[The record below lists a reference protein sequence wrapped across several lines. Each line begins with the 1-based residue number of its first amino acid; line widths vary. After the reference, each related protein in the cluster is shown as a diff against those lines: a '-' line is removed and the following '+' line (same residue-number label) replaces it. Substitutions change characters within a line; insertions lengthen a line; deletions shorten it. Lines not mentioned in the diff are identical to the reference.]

1 MNYEELIKSSASRGG
16 NNYSKSEL
24 NTLATVMMND
34 PTADITV
41 HFKKGDTFET
51 RVYNPGKSIRANL
64 IAPILRNFGVDR
76 AEMGKLDD
84 MQISRAG
91 GEALADF
98 SLLLVKSYISKKG
111 LGRKL
116 TLPMLSTDETVQTLE
131 CDTTKEEKRA
141 TTRIVRQEDGTYV
154 TTPTG
159 KLVTTRSHEKL
170 KTTNRVPAWL
180 KTTQDA

>member
-1 MNYEELIKSSASRGG
+1 MTYDELIKSSQGRGG

-24 NTLATVMMND
+24 NTLATTLMND
-34 PTADITV
+34 PSADITV
-41 HFKKGDTFET
+41 HFKKGDVFET
-51 RVYNPGKSIRANL
+51 KVYNPGKAIRANL

-76 AEMGKLDD
+76 AEMGKLDE
-84 MQISRAG
+84 MQVSRAG

-98 SLLLVKSYISKKG
+98 ALLLVKSYISTKG

-116 TLPMLSTDETVQTLE
+116 TLPMLSTDETVQSLE
-131 CDTTKEEKRA
+131 CGSVKEEQRA

-159 KLVTTRSHEKL
+159 KLVTTRGHEKL
-170 KTTNRVPAWL
+170 KTINRVPAWL
-180 KTTQDA
+180 KTTKDA

>member
-1 MNYEELIKSSASRGG
+1 MTYEELIKGTTTRGG
-16 NNYSKSEL
+16 NYSKSEL
-24 NTLATVMMND
+24 NNLAMVMMND
-34 PTADITV
+34 PAADITV
-41 HFKKGDTFET
+41 YFKKGDVYET
-51 RVYNPGKSIRANL
+51 RVFNPGKSIRNNL
-64 IAPILRNFGVDR
+64 IAPILRSFGVDR
-76 AEMGKLDD
+76 AEMGKLDE

-98 SLLLVKSYISKKG
+98 SLLLVKNYISSKG

-116 TLPMLSTDETVQTLE
+116 TLPMLSVDETVQSLE
-131 CDTTKEEKRA
+131 CTPVNEEERA

-159 KLVTTRSHEKL
+159 KLVTTRGHEKL

-180 KTTQDA
+180 KTIKDA